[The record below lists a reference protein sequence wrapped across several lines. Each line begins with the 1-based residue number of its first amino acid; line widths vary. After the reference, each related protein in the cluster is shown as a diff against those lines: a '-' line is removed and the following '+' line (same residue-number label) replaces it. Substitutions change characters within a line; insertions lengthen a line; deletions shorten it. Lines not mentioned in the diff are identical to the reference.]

1 LKTLLASLKGEY
13 KTTVQ
18 PFSSRF
24 FSPLL
29 KDENIITLA
38 KKQKVDEAKRRGESC
53 IKIFPRK

>member
-1 LKTLLASLKGEY
+1 
-13 KTTVQ
+13 VQ

-24 FSPLL
+24 FYPLL